1 MRSPFDR
8 FLRHSTVISSQGALG
23 RDFAVTEETW
33 ALSDDP
39 KVTRPRRRLLASRK
53 TASEA
58 ADLARDFAKAF
69 KQNGFH
75 KPSRA
80 WWAADEGE
88 FHRYVVHADRRRGA
102 ALFIASGL
110 AGVAI
115 AVLHQRNRGR
125 KGKA

>member
-8 FLRHSTVISSQGALG
+8 FLRHSTVISRKAALG

-39 KVTRPRRRLLASRK
+39 AVVKPRRRLLANRK

-58 ADLARDFAKAF
+58 ADFARDAAKAYR
-69 KQNGFH
+69 QNGYH

-88 FHRYVVHADRRRGA
+88 FHRYVVHPDRRRGA
-102 ALFIASGL
+102 ALLVASGL

-115 AVLHQRNRGR
+115 GLLSRPRRGR
-125 KGKA
+125 KGR